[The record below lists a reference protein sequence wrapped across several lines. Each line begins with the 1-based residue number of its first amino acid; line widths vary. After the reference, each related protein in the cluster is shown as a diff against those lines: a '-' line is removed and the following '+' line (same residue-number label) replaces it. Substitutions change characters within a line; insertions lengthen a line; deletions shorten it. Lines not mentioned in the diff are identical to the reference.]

1 MYISCLEETHSGPRD
16 THRLTVRNRKTYL
29 MQMEIKIMLKQQYL
43 YKRKQTKIKT
53 IKRDKEGHCRMIK
66 GSVQEDMAIERY
78 L

>member
-1 MYISCLEETHSGPRD
+1 
-16 THRLTVRNRKTYL
+16 